1 VIKCSLVKKDS
12 KGQSFIREKGK
23 NFEIVILCIGSRDAC
38 NKRTA
43 LIEKTMETDAN
54 DYNSS
59 SEDENNSNFE
69 SDDMSEESPKKNKK
83 TQKRARLVNSSSYGS
98 ITNEYIKTTTTYT
111 SAAPTEEYVLEFEET
126 TDEPLQTQTGL
137 FRKLHSRN

>member
-1 VIKCSLVKKDS
+1 MKFLKLFHLKAENSKEYACVLFTQEKRYAVIKCSLVKKDS

-23 NFEIVILCIGSRDAC
+23 NFEIVILCIGSRDAG

-59 SEDENNSNFE
+59 S
-69 SDDMSEESPKKNKK
+69 
-83 TQKRARLVNSSSYGS
+83 
-98 ITNEYIKTTTTYT
+98 
-111 SAAPTEEYVLEFEET
+111 
-126 TDEPLQTQTGL
+126 
-137 FRKLHSRN
+137 